1 MSIDTKIAPFS
12 VAPMLDWTDRH
23 CRYFYRVMSEHALLY
38 SEMVTTGAILYGDQ
52 DRHLYFEE
60 KGPVALQLGGSDPVD
75 LAKAVKIGESYGYTE
90 FNLNCGCPSDRVQ
103 KGRFGACLMEEP
115 ELVADCYQAMSEAT
129 HLPVTIKTRIG
140 IDHEESYAFLARF
153 IDAVAARGCD
163 HFILHARKA
172 WLSGLSPKENREIPP
187 LNYERVFEIKRDYP
201 HLQIALNG
209 GVQTI
214 EESKALLNQV
224 DSVMIG
230 RSIYH
235 NPYQMVDVDQMLFA
249 DSSKEGLTRL
259 DVILAMEPYI
269 TKHIEGGG
277 RLNHIA
283 RHMLGLFHE
292 VPRSRLWRRYLSE
305 NMHQEGV
312 DFKVMLAAYHS
323 MMGYGDEE

>member
-1 MSIDTKIAPFS
+1 MRVDKFS

-60 KGPVALQLGGSDPVD
+60 KGPVALQLGGSDPLD
-75 LAKAVKIGESYGYTE
+75 LAKAAKIGESYGYSE
-90 FNLNCGCPSDRVQ
+90 INLNCGCPSDRVQ

-115 ELVADCYQAMSEAT
+115 ELVADCYQAMREAT
-129 HLPVTIKTRIG
+129 DLPVTIKTRIG
-140 IDHEESYAFLARF
+140 IDDQESYEFLAKF
-153 IDAVAARGCD
+153 IDTVSARGCD

-187 LNYERVFEIKRDYP
+187 LNYERVFEIKENYP
-201 HLQIALNG
+201 ALTIGING

-214 EESKALLNQV
+214 SEAASLLEKV

-235 NPYQMVDVDQMLFA
+235 HPYQMSDVDSELYGIQNEKLSRF
-249 DSSKEGLTRL
+249 E
-259 DVILAMEPYI
+259 VIMAMEDYI
-269 TKHIEGGG
+269 TKHIHQGG
-277 RLNHIA
+277 RLNHVA

-292 VPRSRLWRRYLSE
+292 VPKSRLWRRYLSE
-305 NMHQEGV
+305 NMHKEGA
-312 DFKVMLAAYHS
+312 DFNVLLNAYEK
-323 MMGYGDEE
+323 MTEN